1 MAKKHNADYWNERFA
16 ALENSQYITSEAYCK
31 DLRRQFSKA
40 TVKMQA
46 DIDTWYQ
53 RIAKNNGVSYAEAKK
68 LLDQNQLKEFHW
80 TVDEYIKYGKENGI
94 NQKWIK
100 ELENASAKVHISR
113 LEAMKLQV
121 RQHAEKLFAEYESG
135 TSKLL
140 NKTFSSGYYKT
151 AFEIAKGT
159 GVGSNLHRIDTRK
172 IDTFI
177 RQPWAQDGANFSDRI
192 WKNKEKLMNTLH
204 TELSQSIICGADQ
217 RVAIDHIARTM
228 DVSKS
233 AAETLVRTECAAITS
248 EATKQCYKDLN
259 LEKYEILATLD
270 SRTSD
275 ICQDMDGKV
284 FDMKDY
290 EVGVTAPPFHP
301 RCRTTTVPYY
311 EDESTEGEERAA
323 RDEIT
328 GKTYYVAADMTYHEW
343 EKQFVAKGTNSD
355 IIKSRIL
362 DTEDVLQ
369 KFKDLSED
377 IIQGKDFMDYTDGN
391 PVFEYISR
399 KLGNDGLP
407 KVVNHDKFMEFAKE
421 SPVGILYRGISA
433 STKEEAEKFVE
444 QFKTGK
450 FFTGIKHAY
459 GHGIYFSPDK
469 KIAEDYAK
477 TGGITKI
484 ALSKNAKVVDYIQIL
499 KEYEPI
505 RTSIARK
512 KRRKESIEVWE
523 KLIDTVGEFAA
534 VKGYD
539 AIVMDGFN
547 GNDHIII
554 LNRRK
559 VIVEK

>member
-192 WKNKEKLMNTLH
+192 WKNKAKLMNTLH
-204 TELSQSIICGADQ
+204 TELSQSIIRGADQ
-217 RVAIDHIARTM
+217 RVAIDHISRIM

-328 GKTYYVAADMTYHEW
+328 GKTYYVPADMTYHEW
-343 EKQFVAKGTNSD
+343 EKKCVND
-355 IIKSRIL
+355 NVVR
-362 DTEDVLQ
+362 D
-369 KFKDLSED
+369 
-377 IIQGKDFMDYTDGN
+377 
-391 PVFEYISR
+391 
-399 KLGNDGLP
+399 KLGIITNNNKSNPRYYNFKGKTLFMVEKEISQFGYEVAVAFDKNGKAVFCQIQTGKEHEIGFTKYQLLKMKGLDLTHNHP
-407 KVVNHDKFMEFAKE
+407 VNTPLSPEDLYLLKKYKLNSMRACGIKGAYVIKYDKSIEKLPDYEIFNRDYECISDQYMSEYLSKAQRGEF
-421 SPVGILYRGISA
+421 
-433 STKEEAEKFVE
+433 TMEEAE
-444 QFKTGK
+444 
-450 FFTGIKHAY
+450 
-459 GHGIYFSPDK
+459 
-469 KIAEDYAK
+469 
-477 TGGITKI
+477 I
-484 ALSKNAKVVDYIQIL
+484 ALQERTWKDLCL
-499 KEYEPI
+499 KYKINMIFED
-505 RTSIARK
+505 
-512 KRRKESIEVWE
+512 RR
-523 KLIDTVGEFAA
+523 
-534 VKGYD
+534 
-539 AIVMDGFN
+539 
-547 GNDHIII
+547 
-554 LNRRK
+554 
-559 VIVEK
+559 